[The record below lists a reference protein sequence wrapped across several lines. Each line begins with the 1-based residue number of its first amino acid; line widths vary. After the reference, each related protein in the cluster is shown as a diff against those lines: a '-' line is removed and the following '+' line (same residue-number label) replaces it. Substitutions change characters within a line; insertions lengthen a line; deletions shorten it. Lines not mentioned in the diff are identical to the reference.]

1 MKPLSIVIGILLVVV
16 GVIALLGEQIPSLR
30 GKLEEFQN
38 NANLSTGFKENN
50 SVIRLVPEE
59 SVVIDVVKKA
69 SPSVITI
76 AAEVP
81 NQREDLFSIF
91 GLPEAEE
98 DEGPQNIG
106 SGFVLS
112 EDGLIVTNKHVVS
125 DVEATYS
132 VLTKDDVRYKITQ
145 IYRDPLN
152 DVAILKIDPSEHDGV
167 GLEPATLGDSSKLQV
182 GQLAIAIG
190 TPLGEF
196 SNSVTKGIVSG
207 LGRGL
212 VAGSPFEGS
221 VERLDDVIQTDA
233 AINPGNS
240 GGPLLD
246 SSARVIGV
254 NTAVSRSGENLGFAI
269 PINIVKEVVKTFE
282 ETGRFDRAFL
292 GVSYR
297 IVPRD
302 LALSNQVPEGA
313 LVLDVVSSSPAEN
326 AGIEQ
331 GDIITHIGNTRI
343 TEREEDV
350 AKIISTKKVGD
361 ALSVKIWREENGE
374 GKEITL
380 NITLGN
386 ATEQ

>member
-1 MKPLSIVIGILLVVV
+1 MKPLSIVIGVLLVVV
-16 GVIALLGEQIPSLR
+16 GVGALLGGQMPSLR
-30 GKLEEFQN
+30 DKLEEFQRN
-38 NANLSTGFKENN
+38 VDFTSSFKESN
-50 SVIRLVPEE
+50 SGIRLVPEE

-76 AAEVP
+76 AAESQA
-81 NQREDLFSIF
+81 QREDLFSFF
-91 GLPEAEE
+91 GFSEVEE
-98 DEGPQNIG
+98 EEGPQNIG

-112 EDGLIVTNKHVVS
+112 KEGLIVTNKHVVS
-125 DVEATYS
+125 NVEATYS
-132 VLTKDDVRYKITQ
+132 VVTKDDLRYKITQ

-152 DVAILKIDPSEHDGV
+152 DVAILKIDPSEHGGA

-269 PINIVKEVVKTFE
+269 PINVVKEVVKTFE

-297 IVPRD
+297 IVPRE
-302 LALSNQVPEGA
+302 LALSNEVPEGA

-361 ALSVKIWREENGE
+361 TLPVKIWREVDGE
-374 GKEITL
+374 GEEITL

-386 ATEQ
+386 ATSQ